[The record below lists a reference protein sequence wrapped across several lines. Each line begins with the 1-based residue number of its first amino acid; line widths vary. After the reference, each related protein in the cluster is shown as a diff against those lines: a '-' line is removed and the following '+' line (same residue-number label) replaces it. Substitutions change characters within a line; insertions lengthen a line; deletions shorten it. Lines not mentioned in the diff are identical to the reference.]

1 MPAPTTHMSGMAPR
15 DDEEPPGYDLVK
27 LEQDQRLVREGL
39 FAKLRRTLG
48 QVPFVEEALAA
59 YYCAIDAK
67 TPRWVQAVLFGA
79 LAYFIIP
86 SDVIPDFIVVLGYT
100 DDASILFAAAKAVQ
114 AHITDGH
121 RERARRFLL

>member
-1 MPAPTTHMSGMAPR
+1 MAPHD
-15 DDEEPPGYDLVK
+15 DDEAAGYDLVK
-27 LEQDQRLVREGL
+27 LEQDERLVREDL

-59 YYCAIDAK
+59 YFCAIDAK

-86 SDVIPDFIVVLGYT
+86 SDVIPDFIVALGYT
-100 DDASILFAAAKAVQ
+100 DDAAILVAAAKAVQ

-121 RERARRFLL
+121 RERARRFLM

>member
-1 MPAPTTHMSGMAPR
+1 MTGMAPHD
-15 DDEEPPGYDLVK
+15 DDEAPGYDLVK
-27 LEQDQRLVREGL
+27 LEQDERMVRDGL
-39 FAKLRRTLG
+39 FVKLRRTLG
-48 QVPFVEEALAA
+48 QVPFLEEVLAA

-86 SDVIPDFIVVLGYT
+86 SDVIPDFIVALGYT
-100 DDASILFAAAKAVQ
+100 DDAAVLFAAAKAVQ

-121 RERARRFLL
+121 RERARRFLM